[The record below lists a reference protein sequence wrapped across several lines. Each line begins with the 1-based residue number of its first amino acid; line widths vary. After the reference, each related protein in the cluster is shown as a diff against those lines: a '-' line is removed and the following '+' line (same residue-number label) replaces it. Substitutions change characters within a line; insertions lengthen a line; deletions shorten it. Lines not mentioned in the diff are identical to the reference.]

1 MGVVNCTRDL
11 KSDWVWFNK
20 CLKRILT
27 RAQKPSNIVGW
38 DPIGKSSWVFGPL
51 GPFHQ
56 FFSCKKNK
64 LRWTVPKTCLDPPNR
79 TSPSEKWR
87 FRSARLNDHGP
98 IMGFQRC
105 PLPRHPFPK
114 NEQGFAP
121 SLSFTWFFKRKIKKN
136 KSFSTKIKESHH
148 LSHLGEG
155 CVTLLLPYCY
165 LILLGF
171 PFFHKTVK
179 TPRPLGSASERRT
192 REDLKRAG
200 GFHGGFDGSTEG
212 GGFFGAAHGSTL
224 AISENYPFF
233 GRLFMA
239 RLEASKNQLILRL
252 LVATFGYLWIRE
264 IPVQEADITKT
275 IQTIRKC
282 TGYSKQIDQN
292 VPKINLI

>member
-1 MGVVNCTRDL
+1 MIMAP
-11 KSDWVWFNK
+11 SWVSKGAPFQGTLFRK
-20 CLKRILT
+20 TSRGSPLHYPSLGSLTEKLKRTNLFQQKSRKVITYLT
-27 RAQKPSNIVGW
+27 
-38 DPIGKSSWVFGPL
+38 WV
-51 GPFHQ
+51 
-56 FFSCKKNK
+56 K
-64 LRWTVPKTCLDPPNR
+64 V
-79 TSPSEKWR
+79 
-87 FRSARLNDHGP
+87 
-98 IMGFQRC
+98 
-105 PLPRHPFPK
+105 
-114 NEQGFAP
+114 
-121 SLSFTWFFKRKIKKN
+121 
-136 KSFSTKIKESHH
+136 
-148 LSHLGEG
+148 
-155 CVTLLLPYCY
+155 VLPYCY